1 MKSPSSQTVVLVHLL
16 KYAWS
21 PMKIMVAEC
30 GKEHCLQ
37 CSSGCKNWCQEVLVP
52 LNLLWDVVRL
62 FFVQA
67 SEREYLER
75 DRLGASGEL
84 GGPSIKT
91 HSLSSESSL
100 DLSGELAAANFLSR
114 FTGATERDAPTLTC
128 SSMMSPTLT
137 CLSMC
142 PTTPPPPSG
151 SGGSS

>member
-62 FFVQA
+62 FLAQA
-67 SEREYLER
+67 SERDYLER
-75 DRLGASGEL
+75 DRLGATGDL
-84 GGPSIKT
+84 WGPSITT
-91 HSLSSESSL
+91 HSLSSGSSL
-100 DLSGELAAANFLSR
+100 DLPGEFAAANV
-114 FTGATERDAPTLTC
+114 
-128 SSMMSPTLT
+128 
-137 CLSMC
+137 
-142 PTTPPPPSG
+142 
-151 SGGSS
+151 